1 MPWVFYILILIKQ
14 HAIFCHGKKIACSIC
29 NPPFDN
35 GGLRWYT
42 ETTWACTFRPPHHT
56 ILSKNSV
63 ARNINLG
70 NWKNFGKFLTRVVTA
85 NCSSGLSGSQQ
96 QFHRCPHFP
105 IKLRASSSCR
115 KCTYFFQHMPFF
127 LIYIK
132 ILTNMGYLMFLTQV
146 TLLATRAMS
155 LQCWNKHSNLN

>member
-14 HAIFCHGKKIACSIC
+14 HAIFCHGKKIARPIC
-29 NPPFDN
+29 NPAFDN
-35 GGLRWYT
+35 GGLRRYT

-63 ARNINLG
+63 ARDINLG
-70 NWKNFGKFLTRVVTA
+70 NWKNVDKFLTRFVTA
-85 NCSSGLSGSQQ
+85 NCSSGLSESQQ

-105 IKLRASSSCR
+105 IKLRTSSSCR
-115 KCTYFFQHMPFF
+115 KCPYFFQHMPFF
-127 LIYIK
+127 LIHIK
-132 ILTNMGYLMFLTQV
+132 ILTNMGYMFLTQV

-155 LQCWNKHSNLN
+155 LQCWNWHSNLN

>member
-1 MPWVFYILILIKQ
+1 MRFFVM
-14 HAIFCHGKKIACSIC
+14 AKKNACSIS
-29 NPPFDN
+29 NPAFDN

-42 ETTWACTFRPPHHT
+42 ETTWACTLWPPQHT

-63 ARNINLG
+63 ARDINLS
-70 NWKNFGKFLTRVVTA
+70 NWKNIDKFLTRVVTA

-96 QFHRCPHFP
+96 QFHRCPHFL
-105 IKLRASSSCR
+105 IKSRTSSRCR

-127 LIYIK
+127 LIHIK
-132 ILTNMGYLMFLTQV
+132 ILTNMGYIMFLTQV